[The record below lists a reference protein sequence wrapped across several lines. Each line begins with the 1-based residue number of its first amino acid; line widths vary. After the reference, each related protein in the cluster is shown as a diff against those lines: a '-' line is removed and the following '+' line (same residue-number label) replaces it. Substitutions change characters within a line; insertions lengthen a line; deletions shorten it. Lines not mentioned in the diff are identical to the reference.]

1 MAGTIGN
8 LLILIALVACALSG
22 LSFYQAARPA
32 AAASWQQMGRGAWLV
47 MQTVLVGT
55 YGILLYLT
63 LTHQFQY
70 AYVFQNSSRELPLY
84 YLVSSTWAGQEGSF
98 LLWIL
103 LNGWVGVA
111 LMRWARSYEAPV
123 MAVVAFCQF
132 FLLSMI
138 AGLQLGSLHIGSSP
152 FTTLME
158 KFPDAPI
165 LQQGRIPENGQGLN
179 DLLQNYWM
187 VIHPPTL
194 FTGFA
199 AMIVPFAFAVT
210 ALWKRQYTAWVRPA
224 LPWTLFAVMVLGI
237 GIAMGGYWAYVTLS
251 FGGYWA
257 WDPVENSS
265 LVPWIIG
272 VAAVHT
278 MIVQKKSGSSH
289 KAALLLA
296 ILAYMLV
303 IYSTFLTRSGILGDI
318 SVHSFVDLGLYNQL
332 LLWIL
337 SIAAVGFGLF
347 ALRYR
352 ELPKPAREPAYLSR
366 EFMIFLGAMLL
377 CALGAVVI
385 LGTSAPILG
394 RLFRDNPSSVPIAF
408 YNKWSLPLSVAFMF
422 LVGLGQ
428 LFWWHKMTV
437 EKVNRVLLLPI
448 TLAVASTL
456 AILLLTPFTARTA
469 AMTASLPTPAGDA
482 VVQAGLL
489 DGLGTFWAQQGTGL
503 MMLLLLFVSFFA
515 FYGNGLVA
523 WHIARGNPRMAGGA
537 LSHLGL
543 AVMILGIIASSGFSN
558 PLAQGDGMQMGDNR
572 DNFVLERGQTRTV
585 SGYQVTYQGQEQTA
599 EGRPRY
605 VLQFVDPQGRAFTVK
620 PVVYQSGRGQ
630 WIQHPDLRLGLDK
643 DLFVAVSPNAMFD
656 TPAEQQQGVLSLQR
670 GQPQTL
676 GANAFSVLFENFDL
690 NVDPALK
697 TDTTQIAVAAVLKV
711 TNTRTGETREARPVY
726 LVSQGGVVE
735 VLPNRFADWNLT
747 LAFQGMNVNDGSIS
761 LGVEGVAV
769 TPEDW
774 LVVQAYEKP
783 LINLVWLGILLLS
796 AGFTLALYRRAQDY
810 QQAGGTRTPT

>member
-1 MAGTIGN
+1 
-8 LLILIALVACALSG
+8 
-22 LSFYQAARPA
+22 
-32 AAASWQQMGRGAWLV
+32 
-47 MQTVLVGT
+47 
-55 YGILLYLT
+55 
-63 LTHQFQY
+63 
-70 AYVFQNSSRELPLY
+70 
-84 YLVSSTWAGQEGSF
+84 
-98 LLWIL
+98 
-103 LNGWVGVA
+103 
-111 LMRWARSYEAPV
+111 
-123 MAVVAFCQF
+123 
-132 FLLSMI
+132 
-138 AGLQLGSLHIGSSP
+138 
-152 FTTLME
+152 
-158 KFPDAPI
+158 
-165 LQQGRIPENGQGLN
+165 
-179 DLLQNYWM
+179 
-187 VIHPPTL
+187 
-194 FTGFA
+194 
-199 AMIVPFAFAVT
+199 
-210 ALWKRQYTAWVRPA
+210 
-224 LPWTLFAVMVLGI
+224 
-237 GIAMGGYWAYVTLS
+237 
-251 FGGYWA
+251 
-257 WDPVENSS
+257 
-265 LVPWIIG
+265 
-272 VAAVHT
+272 
-278 MIVQKKSGSSH
+278 
-289 KAALLLA
+289 
-296 ILAYMLV
+296 
-303 IYSTFLTRSGILGDI
+303 
-318 SVHSFVDLGLYNQL
+318 
-332 LLWIL
+332 
-337 SIAAVGFGLF
+337 
-347 ALRYR
+347 
-352 ELPKPAREPAYLSR
+352 
-366 EFMIFLGAMLL
+366 
-377 CALGAVVI
+377 
-385 LGTSAPILG
+385 
-394 RLFRDNPSSVPIAF
+394 
-408 YNKWSLPLSVAFMF
+408 MF

-456 AILLLTPFTARTA
+456 TILLLTPFTARTA

-523 WHIARGNPRMAGGA
+523 WHISRGNPRMAGGA

-670 GQPQTL
+670 GQTQTL

-761 LGVEGVAV
+761 LGVEGAAV

-810 QQAGGTRTPT
+810 QQAGGARPSA

>member
-1 MAGTIGN
+1 MAGTLGN
-8 LLILIALVACALSG
+8 LLILIGLVACVLSG
-22 LSFYQAARPA
+22 LSFLQAARNDLSAP
-32 AAASWQQMGRGAWLV
+32 WQRIGRVAWLV
-47 MQTVLVGT
+47 MQAMLVGT

-84 YLVSSTWAGQEGSF
+84 YLISSTWAGQEGSF
-98 LLWIL
+98 LLWML

-111 LMRWARSYEAPV
+111 LMRWAQSYEAPV

-138 AGLQLGSLHIGSSP
+138 VGLQLGPVHIGSSP
-152 FTTLME
+152 FTTLIE
-158 KFPDAPI
+158 KFPDAPM

-210 ALWKRQYTAWVRPA
+210 ALWKRKYTEWVRPA

-265 LVPWIIG
+265 LVPWLIG
-272 VAAVHT
+272 VAALHT

-289 KAALLLA
+289 KAALLLT
-296 ILAYMLV
+296 IVAYMLV

-332 LLWIL
+332 LIWIL
-337 SIAAVGFGLF
+337 SMAAVGFGLF

-352 ELPKPAREPAYLSR
+352 ELPRPTREPAYLSR

-377 CALGAVVI
+377 CGVGAVVI

-408 YNKWSLPLSVAFMF
+408 YNKWSLPLAIGFMF
-422 LVGLGQ
+422 LAGLGQ
-428 LFWWHKMTV
+428 LFWWNKMTV
-437 EKVNRVLLLPI
+437 EKVNRVLLMPI
-448 TLAVASTL
+448 ALAVASTIV
-456 AILLLTPFTARTA
+456 ILVLTPFAERTA
-469 AMTASLPTPAGDA
+469 ALDAPLPTTAM
-482 VVQAGLL
+482 VRAGLL
-489 DGLGTFWAQQGTGL
+489 DGVGTFWAQYGTGL
-503 MMLLLLFVSFFA
+503 LLLLLLFVSFFA

-523 WHIARGNPRMAGGA
+523 WRIARGNPRMAGGA
-537 LSHLGL
+537 LSHIGL
-543 AVMILGIIASSGFSN
+543 AVMLLGIIASSGFSN

-572 DNFVLERGQTRTV
+572 DNFVLERGETKTV
-585 SGYQVTYQGQEQTA
+585 SGYQVTYQGQEQTP

-605 VLQFVDPQGRAFTVK
+605 VLHIVDPQGTSFTVK

-630 WIQHPDLRLGLDK
+630 WIQHPDLRLGLAK
-643 DLFVAVSPNAMFD
+643 DLFVAVSPNAMFE
-656 TPAEQQQGVLSLQR
+656 TSPEQQQGVLSLQR
-670 GQPQTL
+670 GQTQTL
-676 GANAFSVLFENFDL
+676 GTNAFSILFENFDL

-711 TNTRTGETREARPVY
+711 TNTRTGETREARPIY

-735 VLPNRFADWNLT
+735 VLPSRFADWNLT
-747 LAFQGMNVNDGSIS
+747 LAFQGMNVNDGSIR

-783 LINLVWLGILLLS
+783 LINLVWLGIILLS
-796 AGFTLALYRRAQDY
+796 IGFTFAMYRRAQDY
-810 QQAGGTRTPT
+810 QRPASTPTPG